1 MPSMLDVGQQVAT
14 GVVPPQ
20 LGEAVIREVWPSV
33 TIVPAAASLG
43 GKLIRSIFL
52 APLGWLL
59 LLPVYFLKVMPFIA
73 RRYTLTNRRLMIRRG
88 IKPASTLEVALGDID
103 DARLVDSSI
112 DTFFRSGTLEIM
124 SNGKVA
130 LTLPAVPD
138 PEAFRRAILDA
149 RIAWAPRKD
158 G

>member
-1 MPSMLDVGQQVAT
+1 MPSMLDMGQQVAT

-33 TIVPAAASLG
+33 TIIPTVASLG
-43 GKLIRSIFL
+43 RKLIRSIFL

-59 LLPVYFLKVMPFIA
+59 LLPVYFLKVLPFIA
-73 RRYTLTNRRLMIRRG
+73 RRYTLTNRRLMVRRG
-88 IKPASTLEVALGDID
+88 IKAVPSAEVALGYID
-103 DARLVDSSI
+103 DVRLVDSTI
-112 DTFFRSGTLEIM
+112 DTFFRSATLEII

-130 LTLPAVPD
+130 LTLPAVSD
-138 PEAFRRAILDA
+138 PEGFRRAILDA
-149 RIAWAPRKD
+149 RIAWAPRQN